1 MIMQRLRH
9 LIESADVQIQSW
21 DRKHVRAI
29 TKIARQLQVS
39 CIVAD
44 GRGEPQ
50 CVVGR
55 IARPLVPHQPLE
67 WAESGDQFN
76 RFDVLLLHWRE
87 VLFSLPSDHRLQ
99 AARKSTRLNSSHYCA
114 SRMPSSA

>member
-55 IARPLVPHQPLE
+55 IARPLVPHQPLA
-67 WAESGDQFN
+67 WAESGYQFT
-76 RFDVLLLHWRE
+76 RFDVLLLHWSAE
-87 VLFSLPSDHRLQ
+87 LFSLPSQHLPQ
-99 AARKSTRLNSSHYCA
+99 TTALSHPRDYPIPLH
-114 SRMPSSA
+114 SK